1 MSIYTVLGEK
11 TVGIAG
17 VGGLGSNIATLLARM
32 KVGRLVIVDY
42 DIVEAAN
49 LNRQNYFLDQV
60 NQKKVEAC
68 KDVLRRINKT
78 IEIET
83 HDLKLTPNNIKKVFN
98 DVDIIIEAFDLPEE
112 KAMLTGF
119 VLKHM
124 PEKVL
129 IAASGISGYE
139 SNNTIT
145 TKKVN
150 NRFYLVGDSKSKA
163 ALGMYG
169 PRVNIVAAMQANT
182 AIRVL
187 MGEINV

>member
-1 MSIYTVLGEK
+1 MSIYSILGEK

-17 VGGLGSNIATLLARM
+17 AGGLGSNIATLLTRM
-32 KVGRLVIVDY
+32 KVGHLVIVDY
-42 DIVEAAN
+42 DIVEAVN

-60 NQKKVEAC
+60 NQKKVKAC
-68 KDVLRRINKT
+68 KDVLRQINKT
-78 IEIET
+78 IQIDT
-83 HDLKLTPNNIKKVFN
+83 HDLKLTPENIKAVFK

-112 KAMLTGF
+112 KAMLTEF

-129 IAASGISGYE
+129 ISASGIAGYE

-145 TKKVN
+145 TKRVN
-150 NRFYLVGDSKSKA
+150 DRFYLVGDSKSKA
-163 ALGMYG
+163 ELGMYG

-187 MGEINV
+187 MGEMNV

>member
-1 MSIYTVLGEK
+1 MSIYSILGEK

-17 VGGLGSNIATLLARM
+17 AGGLGSNIATLLTRM
-32 KVGRLVIVDY
+32 KVGHLVIVDY
-42 DIVEAAN
+42 DIVEKVN

-60 NQKKVEAC
+60 NQKKVKAC
-68 KDVLRRINKT
+68 KDVLRQINKT
-78 IEIET
+78 IQIDT
-83 HDLKLTPNNIKKVFN
+83 HDLKLTPKNIKKVFK

-112 KAMLTGF
+112 KAMLTEF

-129 IAASGISGYE
+129 ISASGIAGYE

-145 TKKVN
+145 TKRVN
-150 NRFYLVGDSKSKA
+150 DRFYLVGDSKSKA
-163 ALGMYG
+163 ELGMYG

-187 MGEINV
+187 MGEMKV